1 VSLYNISGTLI
12 TSATWTGA
20 LATGLIIPLVS
31 VGPSVLVGGTSL
43 VQADF
48 DNCYYYT
55 IQLKQTADASKDSEI
70 YRIYYDQSC
79 SAYSRRRLIWL
90 NKYGA
95 WDSFTFT
102 LLSEDSSDVTSN
114 RYSKRTGRWV
124 GSSYEYDL
132 SDGHQMT
139 VSKSVQDKLILNSD
153 WIHEEVQQWLVRDLY
168 ESPRVYLQNDFGLD
182 IFEPVNVTNAN
193 YLLKQRRKAGLI
205 QEQVQID
212 RTYTYI
218 SQLG

>member
-1 VSLYNISGTLI
+1 LSYLS
-12 TSATWTGA
+12 
-20 LATGLIIPLVS
+20 
-31 VGPSVLVGGTSL
+31 
-43 VQADF
+43 
-48 DNCYYYT
+48 YYT
-55 IQLKQTADASKDSEI
+55 IQIKHTADATKDSEI

-114 RYSKRTGRWV
+114 RYSKRTGRWI

-132 SDGHQMT
+132 SDGQQMT

-153 WIHEEVQQWLVRDLY
+153 WIHEEVQQWLARELY
-168 ESPRVYLQNDFGLD
+168 ESPRVYLNNDFGTSVL
-182 IFEPVNVTNAN
+182 EPVNVTNAS

-205 QEQVQID
+205 QEQVQIT
-212 RTYTYI
+212 RTYTRV